1 MAQVKGIIAE
11 VDKNKCVI
19 ITRDGQFLKVN
30 NPSRAIVGEEIEIS
44 QVSSSRMRLF
54 SAMVAV
60 LLLCLII
67 PSFNVLIASAKPV
80 AYLSL
85 DINPSLDLGIDKDGK
100 VVSVKAFNSAGEK
113 LINASSIT
121 KLKVDEA
128 VQKLIEQAIKQGFIN
143 YSKTNL
149 IVAAYTGGTT
159 FTFNDNQIKTDVEN
173 QIKAADMEAEV
184 VVVATDMNQ
193 HTEASKQQV
202 SQGKYRVYEE
212 AKAKGKNLTLQELK
226 DKGINN
232 TLIDNGV
239 EVSDLIPGVA
249 KIKMKA
255 EQKGN
260 GVKASDNLPKSNGGP
275 EAKPGNAKGDNANS
289 KKPGESQRES
299 NKEWEHNSEDNN
311 KKHEH

>member
-11 VDKNKCVI
+11 VDKNKCII
-19 ITRDGQFLKVN
+19 ITRNGQFLKVN
-30 NPSRAIVGEEIEIS
+30 KPSRAIVGEEIEIS
-44 QVSSSRMRLF
+44 QISPSRMRLL
-54 SAMVAV
+54 SAAVAV

-113 LINASSIT
+113 LVNSTSIT

-128 VQKLIEQAIKQGFIN
+128 VQQLIEQAIKEGFIN

-149 IVAAYTGGTT
+149 IVAAYTGGTI
-159 FTFNDNQIKTDVEN
+159 FTFNDNQLKADVEN
-173 QIKAADMEAEV
+173 QIKAADLEAEV
-184 VVVATDMNQ
+184 VVVATDMNM
-193 HTEASKQQV
+193 HKEASKLQV
-202 SQGKYRVYEE
+202 SQGKFRMYEE
-212 AKAKGKNLTLQELK
+212 AKAKGKKLTLQELK

-255 EQKGN
+255 EQNGN
-260 GVKASDNLPKSNGGP
+260 GDKASDNLHKFKGGP
-275 EAKPGNAKGDNANS
+275 ETKQGKPNEDKENS
-289 KKPGESQRES
+289 KKSEEALRGSTKERERD
-299 NKEWEHNSEDNN
+299 SEDLS